1 MELLIA
7 GYCEHECNV
16 GFVMIDAN
24 PLASNPQ
31 VSYQDECLS

>member
-7 GYCEHECNV
+7 GYSEHQCNL
-16 GFVMIDAN
+16 GFVVIDAN

-31 VSYQDECLS
+31 VSYQDERLS